1 MAGRTSG
8 RGGMGA
14 ARNGVADA
22 GRRQTGAGAPEI
34 RRMLI
39 GREAF
44 AENA

>member
-14 ARNGVADA
+14 A
-22 GRRQTGAGAPEI
+22 RRQTGAGAPEI